1 MSIARS
7 WIGRL
12 ALVLAF
18 AALPVTLDPG
28 AVARA
33 AALVPASGLL
43 APYWVPDHVVLVY
56 LWAPMV
62 MLSASLLI
70 LAPGLLLAAAW
81 AGAEGEGPW
90 VLRGLALSI
99 LVIAPATTGAQ
110 LLGIPV
116 LGARFALLLISIA
129 AVAALVAWW
138 RVDRVGSFVPPVRGT
153 AGRHA
158 VLSTLAITLVLAALL
173 APKLLWE
180 SFNGDGAHA
189 FESARLLLHAPAP
202 FWPPEAGQM
211 STYPGLKTFLVSYPT
226 SWFIRL
232 LGPVEAAARAPYF
245 LFLMAIY
252 AGLLALIEFG
262 RATAPSVLARW
273 MLWPGLVVFTVVMAW
288 SATYS
293 PYHADLA
300 LPATEDALFLAW
312 FLGFAHAFLERR
324 ISWIA
329 GFLALTY
336 ATSPGGLVVC
346 GLWCGIAWLVLRP
359 RPWSPLAT
367 ALLALASCMMI
378 ERIAPALL
386 TGLGL
391 PAPGTEHDTGSLAAR
406 LWDVQWRDLRRFLYV
421 ILPGG
426 ILPAVMLL
434 GWWRQDRVARIM
446 GATAAAQFLFFYLQA
461 RISLH
466 YFVPAMVLPLVV
478 LWRDPAMTTE
488 SGRRRLGIVAGAC
501 AALALW
507 LVLPPEPRPQLASRQ
522 VGEAI
527 VDIGSGY
534 EQSAAGAFLRS
545 EILRHAFL
553 PLAHRTVPDSNYGGS
568 PLEWYYYASRAGQST
583 RTNYVLQPAASV
595 PPAGMRLVATEP
607 PTALYV
613 RNDSAWAVH
622 GTLRLPVGGIA
633 PVLRISRMTLFRREA
648 APGP

>member
-1 MSIARS
+1 MPDARS
-7 WIGRL
+7 FLHRL
-12 ALVLAF
+12 SLCLII

-33 AALVPASGLL
+33 AALVPATGLL
-43 APYWVPDHVVLVY
+43 APYWVADHALLVY
-56 LWAPMV
+56 VWSPFV

-70 LAPGLLLAAAW
+70 LAPGLLLAVAW
-81 AGAEGEGPW
+81 GGSVSEGPW

-99 LVIAPATTGAQ
+99 LLIAPVTTGAEV
-110 LLGIPV
+110 LGIPL
-116 LGARFALLLISIA
+116 LGAGFALMLIGTA
-129 AVAALVAWW
+129 AVAAMVAWW
-138 RVDRVGSFVPPVRGT
+138 RVDRDRSFVPPVRGS

-158 VLSTLAITLVLAALL
+158 VLAALTVTLGLAALL

-189 FESARLLLHAPAP
+189 FESARLLLNAPAP

-245 LFLMAIY
+245 LFLIAIY
-252 AGLLALIEFG
+252 AGLLALIDFG
-262 RATAPSVLARW
+262 RETAPSVLARW

-324 ISWIA
+324 AGWIA

-346 GLWCGIAWLVLRP
+346 GLWCGTAWLVLRP
-359 RPWSPLAT
+359 RPWRPLAV
-367 ALLALASCMMI
+367 ALLMLATCMMI
-378 ERIAPALL
+378 ERIAPVALSAL
-386 TGLGL
+386 AL
-391 PAPGTEHDTGSLAAR
+391 PVPGTEHDTGSLAAR

-421 ILPGG
+421 ILPAG
-426 ILPAVMLL
+426 ILPAVMIL
-434 GWWRQDRVARIM
+434 GWWRQDRIARIVS
-446 GATAAAQFLFFYLQA
+446 ATAAAQFLFFYLQA

-478 LWRDPAMTTE
+478 LWRDPAMTTA
-488 SGRRRLGIVAGAC
+488 SGRRRMGLAAGAC

-522 VGEAI
+522 VGGTIA
-527 VDIGSGY
+527 DIGSGY

-553 PLAHRTVPDSNYGGS
+553 ALAHRTVPDSNYGGS
-568 PLEWYYYASRAGQST
+568 PLEWYYYASRAGQT
-583 RTNYVLQPAASV
+583 AGTNYVLQSAAAA
-595 PPAGMRLVATEP
+595 PPAGLRLIASDP
-607 PTALYV
+607 PTAMYV
-613 RNDSAWAVH
+613 RSDSVWAVH
-622 GTLRLPVGGIA
+622 GTLRPPLGGIA
-633 PVLRISRMTLFRREA
+633 PVLRISRTTLFRREA